1 ADQAEA
7 YRFLQA
13 VSIACRAQQEV
24 ANKFRNQLNGL
35 LNKGNESDYR
45 LIHERTEKA
54 VAWFLPRME
63 DQLIATLD
71 AHIEAWAI
79 KKRTKKH
86 VEELRPLF
94 VDVNRQKEQLKQCLV
109 ITAAL

>member
-1 ADQAEA
+1 LLNGFKWDRLVEASGAALTGLENRNIADQAEA

-79 KKRTKKH
+79 KKRTKK
-86 VEELRPLF
+86 
-94 VDVNRQKEQLKQCLV
+94 
-109 ITAAL
+109 